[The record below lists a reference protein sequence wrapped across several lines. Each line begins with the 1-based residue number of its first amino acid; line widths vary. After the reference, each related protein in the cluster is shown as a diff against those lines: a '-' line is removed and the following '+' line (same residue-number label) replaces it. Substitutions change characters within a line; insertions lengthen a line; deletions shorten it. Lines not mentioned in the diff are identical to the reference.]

1 MKKTDELD
9 EPVVLHIDLG
19 NQPLSSWLKNNKYI
33 IHSELVRY
41 IEILIS
47 RKLDFAQA
55 ILITNFV
62 ENIVLIVRRENADIT
77 LDKAMGYFLSIE
89 EYELCAKIR
98 DLQILI
104 EKSKTNEERNTKNNG
119 KNKRKSKVHR

>member
-104 EKSKTNEERNTKNNG
+104 EKSKTDEERDTKDSG
-119 KNKRKSKVHR
+119 TNKRKSKVH

>member
-1 MKKTDELD
+1 VKKSDEVND
-9 EPVVLHIDLG
+9 PAVLHIDLG
-19 NQPLSSWLKNNKYI
+19 NQPISSWLKANRYI

-41 IEILIS
+41 IEILIN
-47 RKLDFAQA
+47 KNLDFTQA

-62 ENIVLIVRRENADIT
+62 ENIVLIVRKENADIT
-77 LDKAMGYFLSIE
+77 LDKAMNYFLSIE

-104 EKSKTNEERNTKNNG
+104 EKSKTDEKRNTKDSG
-119 KNKRKSKVHR
+119 QNKRKSKVH

>member
-1 MKKTDELD
+1 MKNPDEVD
-9 EPVVLHIDLG
+9 DPVVLHIDLG
-19 NQPLSSWLKNNKYI
+19 NQPISNWLKKNRYI

-41 IEILIS
+41 IEILIN
-47 RKLDFAQA
+47 KNLDFAQA

-62 ENIVLIVRRENADIT
+62 ENIVLIVRKENANIT
-77 LDKAMGYFLSIE
+77 LDKAMNYFLSIE

-104 EKSKTNEERNTKNNG
+104 QKSKKDEEGDTKDSG
-119 KNKRKSKVHR
+119 QNKRKSKVH

>member
-1 MKKTDELD
+1 MKKKDEID
-9 EPVVLHIDLG
+9 VPIVLHIDLG
-19 NQPLSSWLKNNKYI
+19 NQPIMSWLKDNRYI

-41 IEILIS
+41 AEALLKS
-47 RKLDFAQA
+47 DLDFIEA

-62 ENIVLIVRRENADIT
+62 ENIVLIIRKESVDFT
-77 LDKAMGYFLSIE
+77 LDRAMEYFLSIE
-89 EYELCAKIR
+89 EFELCAKIR

>member
-1 MKKTDELD
+1 VKKTDELD

-104 EKSKTNEERNTKNNG
+104 EKSKTDEERDTKDSG
-119 KNKRKSKVHR
+119 TNKRKSKVH